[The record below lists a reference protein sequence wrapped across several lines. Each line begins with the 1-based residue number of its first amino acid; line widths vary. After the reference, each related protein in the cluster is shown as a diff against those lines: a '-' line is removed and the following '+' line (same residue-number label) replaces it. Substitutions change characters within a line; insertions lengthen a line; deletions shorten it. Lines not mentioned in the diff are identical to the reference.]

1 MKNTIFKFLLISY
14 IILLLFITCI
24 KNDVT
29 GIYNLSYLDA
39 LSQCSNFIPF
49 YQYSIRFFLIDFVEF
64 MPLGYLLPKIFP
76 KLKLKN
82 KFIKTILCI
91 IVGYKAVKTILL
103 LGYFDI
109 TNIIVSL
116 IGTYIIFILSYNIR
130 KDY

>member
-39 LSQCSNFIPF
+39 LRQCSNFIPF

-76 KLKLKN
+76 KLKSKN

-91 IVGYKAVKTILL
+91 IVGYKSVKTILL

-116 IGTYIIFILSYNIR
+116 IGAYIIFILSYNTR